1 MQTTAALSNASPP
14 DAPHRIFTGQFWLL
28 SLSSFLFFASFNM
41 LIPELPAYLTS
52 MGGAEYKGFI
62 ISLFTLTAGL
72 SRPFSGRL
80 TDRIGR
86 IPVMAFGSLVC
97 FVCGFL
103 YPIFITVVPF
113 LLLRL
118 GHGFSTG
125 FKPTGTAAYIADI
138 VPAHRRGEALGVY
151 GMSVSIGAALGP
163 AIGSWIAHAFSLNAL
178 FYTSSFLAFL
188 SIGILVNMKETL
200 ENPEKLSWEAFKIT
214 RKDIFEPRVL
224 PPSLVV
230 FLTYFSFGAVL
241 TLIPDF
247 SDSLGLRNHGLFFL
261 VYTLTSL
268 FIRLVAGRVSDR
280 YGRVEVVVVGCINL
294 IVAML
299 CTGFATSSVLFFTG
313 AVFFG
318 FATGVLSPILTAWT
332 VDLSEEDGRGRAM
345 ATMYISMEAGIG
357 LGAYLAAALFA
368 NDVARLPLAFSVM
381 AAFGLVALVYSV
393 VILRINQKSNAI

>member
-1 MQTTAALSNASPP
+1 MALPTST
-14 DAPHRIFTGQFWLL
+14 RIFTLQFWLL

-103 YPIFITVVPF
+103 YPIFTSVLPF

-138 VPAHRRGEALGVY
+138 VPPHRRGEALGMY
-151 GMSVSIGAALGP
+151 GMSVSTGAALGP
-163 AIGSWIAHAFSLNAL
+163 AIGSWIAQLFSLDAM
-178 FYTSSFLAFL
+178 FYTSSFMAFL
-188 SIGILVNMKETL
+188 SIAILLNMKETL
-200 ENPEKLSWEAFKIT
+200 PQPTRLSWEAFKIT

-247 SDSLGLRNHGLFFL
+247 SDSLGIYNHGLYYLIF
-261 VYTLTSL
+261 TLTSL
-268 FIRLVAGRVSDR
+268 LVRLAAGKVSDR
-280 YGRVEVVVVGCINL
+280 YGRVEGAVVGCVLL
-294 IVAML
+294 IIAML
-299 CTGFATSSVLFFTG
+299 CTGFAHSPVLFFTG

-332 VDLSEEDGRGRAM
+332 VDLSDENNRGRAM

-357 LGAYLAAALFA
+357 IGAFLSAAIFA
-368 NDVARLPLAFSVM
+368 NTFSRLPLAFSVM
-381 AAFGLVALVYSV
+381 AGFGLAALVYSLLF
-393 VILRINQKSNAI
+393 LRKKRKNVHAV